1 MKSNLRASS
10 QGFVPLLRSES
21 FSQQIQLTGAGML
34 KTIRQI
40 SSFFIISYVVT
51 LVANI
56 NYWSFPMLL
65 QLVKSH

>member
-40 SSFFIISYVVT
+40 SSFFISYVVT